1 MFGSSFSLIV
11 MAAVACRVKTVQ
23 PPACL
28 PTGRAHRNL
37 ASREGDMKATGFVAK
52 RKANN
57 VTLLPAT
64 ARGCEAGSPSGC
76 LDVSVAYDQSSTRS
90 ERKRTK

>member
-1 MFGSSFSLIV
+1 
-11 MAAVACRVKTVQ
+11 
-23 PPACL
+23 
-28 PTGRAHRNL
+28 
-37 ASREGDMKATGFVAK
+37 MKATGFVAK

-64 ARGCEAGSPSGC
+64 ARGCEACSPSGC